1 MNKDKF
7 SILLDNVTNISE
19 TDALQLKKIAY
30 KYPWSAI
37 IQLLYLKSI
46 FNNPT
51 EFSNELHRIAFI
63 VPDRVRLYEY
73 LTEFYN
79 FKPSD
84 QSQKNT
90 KQSDSELH
98 QSICTY
104 QSKIHDTNN
113 TTLSHE
119 RKPSNWERLKSKIER
134 FIEIEPTIK
143 IEVEKERSN
152 YEDLSVKSTSENF
165 EYVTETLAKIYVLQ
179 GNKEKAI
186 KIYQHLMIKYP
197 EKSSYFAHEIEK
209 LKRS

>member
-7 SILLDNVTNISE
+7 SILLDNTINISE
-19 TDALQLKKIAY
+19 TDALQLKEIAHQ
-30 KYPWSAI
+30 YPWSAI

-51 EFSNELHRIAFI
+51 EFQHELHRIAFI
-63 VPDRVRLYEY
+63 VPDRVRFYEY
-73 LTEFYN
+73 LTEFYTI
-79 FKPSD
+79 KPSEH
-84 QSQKNT
+84 SQKNT
-90 KQSDSELH
+90 NQSDTELH
-98 QSICTY
+98 MSICTD
-104 QSKIHDTNN
+104 QNNIHDSNKA
-113 TTLSHE
+113 TLSHKH
-119 RKPSNWERLKSKIER
+119 KPSNWERLKNKIDR

-143 IEVEKERSN
+143 IEKEYNN

-165 EYVTETLAKIYVLQ
+165 EHVTETLAKIYAIQ

-209 LKRS
+209 LKNL